1 MIIIRVKLIYM
12 VWDVVSISKLPFCN
26 LPPHTLQ
33 RKGFSQP
40 SGSVKES
47 RADFSPAPALTQ
59 SVLSTPL
66 ARMLCVRS
74 SPQVPPVDDTPTI
87 QNASNHKPCANRAYS
102 KASLTAALQ
111 NTSES
116 PSIVATLHGVTVGPG
131 WLPGLNDK
139 LLICVDGF
147 RGVGCVPF
155 SSVASLLNHES
166 KSCKAL
172 RLHRKTSDKAV
183 NYIVHPG
190 YSPFRVL
197 FCGYLPIGWRLLP

>member
-1 MIIIRVKLIYM
+1 MLIIILICDNIVFM

-87 QNASNHKPCANRAYS
+87 QNASNHKTCANRAYS

-111 NTSES
+111 NTSVIS
-116 PSIVATLHGVTVGPG
+116 FDCIGSFHGVHSWAGSGYPVAT
-131 WLPGLNDK
+131 
-139 LLICVDGF
+139 I
-147 RGVGCVPF
+147 
-155 SSVASLLNHES
+155 
-166 KSCKAL
+166 
-172 RLHRKTSDKAV
+172 
-183 NYIVHPG
+183 NY
-190 YSPFRVL
+190 
-197 FCGYLPIGWRLLP
+197 